1 MEIRI
6 LKYFLAV
13 AQEESIT
20 KAAEILHT
28 TQPNLSRQLNML
40 EAEVGKKLFE
50 RGSRKVTLTEEG
62 MFLRKRAKEIID
74 LTERTESE
82 LSTYG
87 ETTSGDIYIGAP
99 ETYVMHSIAE
109 IFKRMHNQYPNI
121 KYHIFS

>member
-20 KAAEILHT
+20 KVAEILHT

-50 RGSRKVTLTEEG
+50 RGSRKVTLT
-62 MFLRKRAKEIID
+62 
-74 LTERTESE
+74 
-82 LSTYG
+82 
-87 ETTSGDIYIGAP
+87 
-99 ETYVMHSIAE
+99 
-109 IFKRMHNQYPNI
+109 
-121 KYHIFS
+121 

>member
-40 EAEVGKKLFE
+40 EAEVEKNYLKEVAEKL
-50 RGSRKVTLTEEG
+50 L
-62 MFLRKRAKEIID
+62 
-74 LTERTESE
+74 
-82 LSTYG
+82 
-87 ETTSGDIYIGAP
+87 
-99 ETYVMHSIAE
+99 
-109 IFKRMHNQYPNI
+109 
-121 KYHIFS
+121 

>member
-40 EAEVGKKLFE
+40 EAEVGKKLCNAF
-50 RGSRKVTLTEEG
+50 
-62 MFLRKRAKEIID
+62 
-74 LTERTESE
+74 
-82 LSTYG
+82 
-87 ETTSGDIYIGAP
+87 
-99 ETYVMHSIAE
+99 
-109 IFKRMHNQYPNI
+109 NC
-121 KYHIFS
+121 

>member
-62 MFLRKRAKEIID
+62 MFLRKRAKEIM
-74 LTERTESE
+74 TE
-82 LSTYG
+82 LNQNL
-87 ETTSGDIYIGAP
+87 AP
-99 ETYVMHSIAE
+99 MGKQHPVISILAPQ
-109 IFKRMHNQYPNI
+109 KLM
-121 KYHIFS
+121 

>member
-40 EAEVGKKLFE
+40 EACLLYT
-50 RGSRKVTLTEEG
+50 SD
-62 MFLRKRAKEIID
+62 AAD
-74 LTERTESE
+74 E
-82 LSTYG
+82 L
-87 ETTSGDIYIGAP
+87 
-99 ETYVMHSIAE
+99 
-109 IFKRMHNQYPNI
+109 
-121 KYHIFS
+121 